1 MGIWSGLS
9 VNLHHSGASNERFL
23 YMDTKS
29 KIVISSLV
37 GFYNNKDVTLF
48 AQWHAETSLL
58 ETNVAAKSMSGPKET
73 SAKCDLLA
81 DTTDKA
87 MMTYPADKNF
97 VAYDG
102 DESPWD

>member
-1 MGIWSGLS
+1 MPESRIYLN
-9 VNLHHSGASNERFL
+9 VPFAEKDAAKALGARWDADNKKWYVPS
-23 YMDTKS
+23 
-29 KIVISSLV
+29 
-37 GFYNNKDVTLF
+37 NKDVTLF

-58 ETNVAAKSMSGPKET
+58 ETNVAAKSMSGPKEI
-73 SAKCDLLA
+73 SAKSGLLA
-81 DTTDKA
+81 NTPDKA